1 MQELLNFEQFFFVE
15 NLIKSKL
22 EELEKLILLESV
34 QW

>member
-34 QW
+34 Q